1 MGDNG
6 IHLITVVKRS
16 LKFLILLLDDSLS
29 GHEGYLLHH
38 THNKLLLIE
47 GLGKEVAGSHLES
60 LYKVLRRVKRCEE
73 DNGDILELIVLLHD
87 DCSIEAVDVGHH
99 NVKKN
104 KVGVLL
110 ASLLYT
116 SITTVSSTNL
126 EFLICQ

>member
-38 THNKLLLIE
+38 THNKLLLVE
-47 GLGKEVAGSHLES
+47 GLGKEVAGSYLES
-60 LYKVLRRVKRCEE
+60 LYEVLRGVKCRKE
-73 DNGDILELIVLLHD
+73 DDGYILELVVLLHD
-87 DCSIEAVDVGHH
+87 NSGIETVDVGHH
-99 NVKKN
+99 HVKKN
-104 KVGVLL
+104 KIGVLF

-116 SITTVSSTNL
+116 CITAIGGTYL
-126 EFLICQ
+126 EFLVGK